1 MHKNDVGNKIE
12 WRGVLT
18 IHPIIEEDID
28 NICAETLPWEKLQGK
43 TVLVTGASGFL
54 ATYLIYTLLKLN
66 EKYDFDIKINALCR
80 NEKKAEQK
88 FGAAIKNGALK
99 MLYQDV
105 CSEIEDTYKSDI
117 VIHAA
122 SPSTPYIVQ
131 KHPYQVFQANVLAYD
146 KLLKKC
152 QEWHTSDVLLF
163 SSSAVYG
170 YSTPLSGVSEDYRE
184 KIDFTNYKDVYCL
197 SKQMLEMMTESIRNE
212 MDCNFHIVRPFVVY
226 GPGEVFSHKKC
237 MTDFMK
243 NCICEEDIVMKSS
256 GDAMRSYIYI
266 RDAIKAI
273 FYILLKG
280 DQKAYNIAS
289 EKNVCSIKELAEL
302 FCKINGNICVKHEN
316 AAEEYLQTR
325 SQAIAGKNDRLKELG
340 WKEETSLEE
349 GLKRTVQWA
358 KESNFLNM

>member
-1 MHKNDVGNKIE
+1 MLKI
-12 WRGVLT
+12 
-18 IHPIIEEDID
+18 HSIIEEDIRK
-28 NICAETLPWEKLQGK
+28 ICEETLPWEKLKEK
-43 TVLVTGASGFL
+43 TILVTGASGFL
-54 ATYLIYTLLKLN
+54 ASYLVYTLLKLN
-66 EKYDFDIKINALCR
+66 EEYELNIKINALCR
-80 NEKKAEQK
+80 SKKKAEQK
-88 FGAAIKNGALK
+88 FGDATKNGTLT

-105 CSEIEDTYKSDI
+105 CDEIADVYKSDI

-131 KHPYQVFQANVLAYD
+131 KHPYQVFEANVLAYD

-152 QEWHTSDVLLF
+152 KEWHTSDVLLF

-170 YSTPLSGVSEDYRE
+170 YSMPLSGVSEDYRE

-212 MDCNFHIVRPFVVY
+212 LECRFHIVRPFVVY

-256 GDAMRSYIYI
+256 GDAIRSYIYI
-266 RDAIKAI
+266 RDAIAAM

-289 EKNVCSIKELAEL
+289 EENVCSIKELAEL
-302 FCKINGNICVKHEN
+302 FCKINGNIQVKCEKST
-316 AAEEYLQTR
+316 EEYLKSR
-325 SQAIAGKNDRLKELG
+325 SQAVAGKNDRLKELG
-340 WKEETSLEE
+340 WREETSLEE
-349 GLKRTVQWA
+349 GLTRTVQWA
-358 KESNFLNM
+358 KESDFLEM